1 MSAPQTTEIQVV
13 LRASRGWLKLDFQE
27 LWQYRDLVLLMV
39 RRDFVAKYSQTI
51 LGPLWFI
58 VQPVLTTLV
67 FTVVFGRIAGL
78 STDGLPAVLFYLCG
92 QLGWAYF
99 SQCFSANSATL
110 NTNSALFGKVYF
122 PRLVVPLSV
131 LISNLFAFVIQF
143 VTFIGF
149 FAYYKFVAGVGGFGL
164 DWRVIFLPLL
174 VLQTALLSLGV
185 GLLMSS
191 LTAKYRDLNHV
202 STLLIQLWMYATP
215 VIMPL
220 SSIEARWHW
229 VVALNPMT
237 TIVESFRLLLLG
249 KATVDPWHLLY
260 SVTATIVI
268 AFVGL
273 MLFHK
278 VERTFIDTV

>member
-1 MSAPQTTEIQVV
+1 MEIV
-13 LRASRGWLKLDFQE
+13 LRANRGWLNLDLKE
-27 LWQYRDLVLLMV
+27 LWQYRDLVSLMV

-58 VQPVLTTLV
+58 VQPVLTTVV
-67 FTVVFGRIAGL
+67 FTVVFGKIAGL
-78 STDGLPAVLFYLCG
+78 STDGLPPLLFYLGG

-99 SQCFSANSATL
+99 SQSFTTNSATL
-110 NTNSALFGKVYF
+110 INNSALFGKVYF

-131 LISNLFAFVIQF
+131 LISNLFAFAIQF
-143 VTFIGF
+143 GTFIAFYAYFKIAEPAGAFGF
-149 FAYYKFVAGVGGFGL
+149 
-164 DWRVIFLPLL
+164 DWRVVLLPFL

-220 SSIEARWHW
+220 SSFPPKWQWA
-229 VVALNPMT
+229 VVLNPMT
-237 TIVESFRLLLLG
+237 AIVESFRLMLLG
-249 KATVDPWHLLY
+249 RGTVEPLHLAY
-260 SVTATIVI
+260 SVSATLVI
-268 AFVGL
+268 CLAGL
-273 MLFHK
+273 ILFHK